1 MVTNFFA
8 KIGVVEFTLWQ
19 QELLPGCELLVE
31 GPTTGSVPTVAESLR
46 VDGQPAG
53 KAVKGDK
60 VTFAL
65 PEKARRQDKV
75 FLLQPVE

>member
-1 MVTNFFA
+1 MS
-8 KIGVVEFTLWQ
+8 E
-19 QELLPGCELLVE
+19 
-31 GPTTGSVPTVAESLR
+31 
-46 VDGQPAG
+46 
-53 KAVKGDK
+53 K